1 LNRRF
6 IKPLLSLGITI
17 ILLMSG
23 DEVFA
28 AETASTA
35 RRVWDTI
42 LLLFNFGVLV
52 FVFIK
57 FGKKPLMDFLRGR
70 RHEIE
75 ENLDSLDSK
84 RQDARS
90 RMSIEEQKL
99 DGIEDRIQEIREAII
114 QAGQKAKEEIIEQGK
129 REAEHILEKAQ
140 ANAAYRLANAKKV
153 LRKELLDIVLSLLEE
168 KLRENLTSEDHEK
181 LIAQFIAG
189 IPGPKDLSDEQ
200 IKS

>member
-1 LNRRF
+1 MNRRL
-6 IKPLLSLGITI
+6 IKPLLSLGIAI
-17 ILLMSG
+17 VLLMSG

-28 AETASTA
+28 AETTSTA

-42 LLLFNFGVLV
+42 LLLINFGVLV

-70 RHEIE
+70 RHEIK

-99 DGIEDRIQEIREAII
+99 GGIEDRTQEIREAII
-114 QAGQKAKEEIIEQGK
+114 QTGQKAKEEIIEQGK
-129 REAEHILEKAQ
+129 REAAHMLEKAQ
-140 ANAAYRLANAKKV
+140 ANATYRLANAKKA
-153 LRKELLDIVLSLLEE
+153 LRKELLDIVLSLLQE

-181 LIAQFIAG
+181 LIEQFIAG

>member
-1 LNRRF
+1 L
-6 IKPLLSLGITI
+6 IKPLLSLGIAI

-28 AETASTA
+28 AETTSTA

-42 LLLFNFGVLV
+42 LLLINFGVLV

-70 RHEIE
+70 RHEIK

-99 DGIEDRIQEIREAII
+99 GGIEDRTQEIREAII

-129 REAEHILEKAQ
+129 REAAHMLEKAQ
-140 ANAAYRLANAKKV
+140 ANATYRLANAKKA
-153 LRKELLDIVLSLLEE
+153 LRKELLDIVLSLLQE

-181 LIAQFIAG
+181 LIEQFIAG

>member
-1 LNRRF
+1 MNRRL
-6 IKPLLSLGITI
+6 IKPLLSLGIAI

-28 AETASTA
+28 AETTSTA

-42 LLLFNFGVLV
+42 LLLINFGVLV

-70 RHEIE
+70 RHEIK

-99 DGIEDRIQEIREAII
+99 GGIEDRTQEIREAII

-129 REAEHILEKAQ
+129 REAAHMLEKAQ
-140 ANAAYRLANAKKV
+140 ANATYRLANAKKA
-153 LRKELLDIVLSLLEE
+153 LRKELLDIVLSLLQE

-181 LIAQFIAG
+181 LIEQFIAG